1 MEECGVAR
9 FAKRLVDTLSGGDR
23 QRVWLAMMVA
33 QEAGTLLLDEPI
45 SALDIAHAVEVLAL
59 VRRMC
64 HEQGR
69 SAVIVLHEVNMAAR
83 FCDHI
88 VAIKGGRLALQGG
101 PADLM
106 RPEALLDIYGLP
118 MQVLT
123 REDGGPVA
131 IPA

>member
-1 MEECGVAR
+1 MKKSLR
-9 FAKRLVDTLSGGDR
+9 FLSILLIPLIFLSG
-23 QRVWLAMMVA
+23 
-33 QEAGTLLLDEPI
+33 
-45 SALDIAHAVEVLAL
+45 
-59 VRRMC
+59 C
-64 HEQGR
+64 
-69 SAVIVLHEVNMAAR
+69 
-83 FCDHI
+83 
-88 VAIKGGRLALQGG
+88 GRLALQGG